1 MSDIEDILV
10 HAWNKDA
17 VNLAPSLDAVMTS
30 KASDVIN
37 SMIPSVAAQ
46 MFGYE
51 PEVQNEE
58 PQADIETVETVE
70 APETGIEELS
80 NESDQ

>member
-17 VNLAPSLDAVMTS
+17 INLAPAIDAVMTS
-30 KASDVIN
+30 KAAEVID
-37 SMIPSVAAQ
+37 SMFPSVAAQ

-51 PEVQNEE
+51 PEIQNEE
-58 PQADIETVETVE
+58 PQAEISDET
-70 APETGIEELS
+70 PETQIEEPTD
-80 NESDQ
+80 EIDQ

>member
-17 VNLAPSLDAVMTS
+17 VNLAPAIDSVMTS
-30 KASDVIN
+30 KAAEAIN
-37 SMIPSVAAQ
+37 NMFPSVAAQ

-51 PEVQNEE
+51 PEIQNEE
-58 PQADIETVETVE
+58 PQAEFSDETTETQ
-70 APETGIEELS
+70 IEEP
-80 NESDQ
+80 SDEVTQ

>member
-17 VNLAPSLDAVMTS
+17 VNLAPALDAVMTS
-30 KASDVIN
+30 KAAEAIN
-37 SMIPSVAAQ
+37 GMFPSVAAQ

-51 PEVQNEE
+51 PEIQNEE
-58 PQADIETVETVE
+58 PQADISDEL
-70 APETGIEELS
+70 PETQIEEP
-80 NESDQ
+80 SDEVTQ